1 MIVLK
6 RKKIMRVKI
15 SNKLI
20 VAFIFATVLILSSC
34 DGRPKNVLSA
44 SKMADVLTDM
54 HKLEGSLEAKGIS
67 YNQFDLKSKYYN
79 SILEKYDIT
88 AAQFD
93 SSVVWYT
100 KNPKKFEKIYEDVN
114 GQLTQL
120 QTDVQKGKYHYVDSI
135 ELRKIKINIWNKPI
149 KYIYT
154 KDSTRTKLA
163 FEIKEDN
170 LKFGDVYELKFKQTI
185 AKADSCKNRHILLCI
200 NYSNGKID
208 SVYQKAYHDNI
219 ERKYTIHFPAKR
231 KLKIKSISGELLGSS
246 AYKGTFNAKTDS
258 ISLIRFYDPKLQ
270 DSLRIVVQKADPKNY
285 SPGKQ
290 KLDSV
295 LRNKSNPINKVNK
308 LIKTRY

>member
-20 VAFIFATVLILSSC
+20 AAIIFATILILSSC

-208 SVYQKAYHDNI
+208 SVYKKTYNDNI
-219 ERKYTIHFPAKR
+219 ERRYTIHFPAKR

-258 ISLIRFYDPKLQ
+258 ISLIRIYDPKLQ

>member
-1 MIVLK
+1 MTVLK
-6 RKKIMRVKI
+6 RKRIMKVKLSI
-15 SNKLI
+15 KLI
-20 VAFIFATVLILSSC
+20 VACIFACFLILSSC
-34 DGRPKNVLSA
+34 GGRPKNVLSA
-44 SKMADVLTDM
+44 SEMADVLTDM
-54 HKLEGSLEAKGIS
+54 HKLEGSLEAKGIT
-67 YNQFDLKSKYYN
+67 NTQFDLKSNYYN
-79 SILEKYDIT
+79 SILKKYGIT
-88 AAQFD
+88 SAQFD

-135 ELRKIKINIWNKPI
+135 ELRKIKINIWNKPT

-163 FEIKEDN
+163 FEIKDNN

-185 AKADSCKNRHILLCI
+185 AKADSCKNRHILLCV
-200 NYSNGKID
+200 NYFNGKID
-208 SVYQKAYHDNI
+208 SVYQKTHNDNI
-219 ERKYTIHFPAKR
+219 ERRYTFHFPAKQ

-246 AYKGTFNAKTDS
+246 AHKGTFNAKTDS
-258 ISLIRFYDPKLQ
+258 ISLIRIYDPKLQ
-270 DSLRIVVQKADPKNY
+270 DSLQIVVQKADPKNY
-285 SPGKQ
+285 TPRKQ

-295 LRNKSNPINKVNK
+295 LRKKSNPAAIKNK

>member
-1 MIVLK
+1 
-6 RKKIMRVKI
+6 MRVKI

-208 SVYQKAYHDNI
+208 SVYKKTYNDNI
-219 ERKYTIHFPAKR
+219 ERRYTIHFPAKR

-258 ISLIRFYDPKLQ
+258 ISLIRIYDPKLQ

>member
-1 MIVLK
+1 
-6 RKKIMRVKI
+6 MRVKI

-20 VAFIFATVLILSSC
+20 AAIIFATILILSSC

-208 SVYQKAYHDNI
+208 SVYKKTYNDNI
-219 ERKYTIHFPAKR
+219 ERRYTIHFPAKR

-258 ISLIRFYDPKLQ
+258 ISLIRIYDPKLQ

>member
-208 SVYQKAYHDNI
+208 SVYKKTYNDNI
-219 ERKYTIHFPAKR
+219 ERRYTIHFPAKR

-258 ISLIRFYDPKLQ
+258 ISLIRIYDPKLQ